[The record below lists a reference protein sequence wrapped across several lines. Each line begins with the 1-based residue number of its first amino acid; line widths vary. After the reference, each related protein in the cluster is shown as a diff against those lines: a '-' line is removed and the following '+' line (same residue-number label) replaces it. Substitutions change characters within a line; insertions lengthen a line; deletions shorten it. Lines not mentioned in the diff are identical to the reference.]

1 MPRYYPMMVDLTGQ
15 KCVVVGGGEVAE
27 RKIATLLKFGAR
39 VVVVSPDLS
48 PGIKRIVEEEKVE
61 YIGREY
67 QKNDLKGAFLVIGAT
82 NEREVNERL
91 TREAREEGILVNVVD
106 SPSDCSFIVPSILN
120 RGDLVIAIST
130 GGKSPALAKRIRQ
143 ELEGIYGPE
152 YAELLEILGELR
164 SHVLREVE
172 EPALRQKIMERVT
185 ASGLLERIRAGE
197 GPLIRQELRS
207 LWEVS
212 E

>member
-1 MPRYYPMMVDLTGQ
+1 MPRYYPMMVDLTGR
-15 KCVVVGGGEVAE
+15 KCVVVGAGEVAE

-48 PGIKRIVEEEKVE
+48 PGIKGIVEEGKVE

-67 QKNDLKGAFLVIGAT
+67 QKNDIKGAFLVIGAT

-91 TREAREEGILVNVVD
+91 AREAREEGILVNVVD
-106 SPSDCSFIVPSILN
+106 SPLDCSFIVPSILN

-130 GGKSPALAKRIRQ
+130 GGKSPALAKKIRQ
-143 ELEGIYGPE
+143 ELEDIYGPE

-185 ASGLLERIRAGE
+185 VSALLERIRAGE
-197 GPLIRQELRS
+197 GPLIKQELRN
-207 LWEVS
+207 LLEVS